1 MPKQKAKDSDQEH
14 SFNFAQLH
22 RSSTNYIIAGVAGG
36 IGEYFKV
43 DPLIIRILFI
53 ILTIFGGSGILLY
66 ILLWILMPGPQF
78 SGSNFSG
85 DSFRRFAN
93 DLSGANLS
101 KDSHLL
107 LGWIVLGLGVILLL
121 DNLGLF
127 QYFDIGRLWPIIL
140 VIFGILLLSRH
151 G

>member
-1 MPKQKAKDSDQEH
+1 MPKQKGKESNQEQ
-14 SFNFAQLH
+14 SFNFTQLH
-22 RSSTNYIIAGVAGG
+22 RSSANYIIAGVAGG
-36 IGEYFKV
+36 LGEYFRV

-93 DLSGANLS
+93 DLSRANLS
-101 KDSHLL
+101 HDSHQL
-107 LGWIVLGLGVILLL
+107 LGWIVLILGLIFLLENLGV
-121 DNLGLF
+121 F
-127 QYFDIGRLWPIIL
+127 QYFDIGRFWPIIL
-140 VIFGILLLSRH
+140 VIFGVLLLSRN